1 MNAVLKHR
9 ESKQPKSRELSPE
22 NSLPLTEREVLKH
35 SISEIE
41 NLIPPLWPLG
51 DYVAVNPFLGYAKL
65 NLLETQKELSKSR
78 ECRIFM
84 DRGYFQS
91 LLKAG
96 KFTASDIEEALQ
108 ICKGEHLHAC
118 REIDFKEILC
128 WLASPENPSKMQNAR
143 VRTISDQIDE
153 SLATDWTNHVV
164 NDISRH
170 CGSHFDLGQAI
181 WKNPWKEESLYHAWR
196 EACLLSTRM
205 EMLGI
210 RGFRKFI
217 SELPKKPD
225 DAIACLLHQL
235 AIPQAHQK
243 YFLLAQLHSVSGW
256 SSYIRSRTGELQFTG
271 QNNPDFT
278 GLLAMRLA
286 YDTALWL
293 EFSGK
298 TPIQLPTDGWNPLD
312 PPEADF
318 DREHARLYVLQKAC
332 EIAYRNSLL
341 TKINNRCD
349 KPKDAGRKKLQM
361 VFCIDVRSEVMR
373 RNLEAI
379 SPEIETMG
387 FAGFFG
393 LPLAYAPLGSNQG
406 RTQCPVLLKPAFQLR
421 DGSYNQCLESGTTIR
436 NLAEIR
442 KKKQQ
447 SWKNFQ
453 VSPSSCFSFVE
464 AMGIGYLVRLVGD
477 SLKLSKRCKSLGEKL
492 LKGSGKRKTMPEI
505 LPEGEHGIPEDVRTN
520 LAESILRNLGLTENF
535 GKIVAICG
543 HASEVTNNPYRAGL
557 DCGACGGHSGEPNAR
572 VAAMLLND
580 PKVRLGLSQ
589 RGIQVPV
596 DTWFLGALHN
606 TTTDEITFFEMER
619 IPANLLSE
627 LQQSITWVAQAGE
640 ACRAE
645 RVQRMGGIKPAQV
658 FQKSNDWS
666 EVRPEWGLA
675 GNAAFVVAP
684 RSRTAGMNLGGRT
697 FLHNYDH
704 QKDPGFRILELIM
717 TAPMIV
723 TNWINMQYYASTVD
737 NKAFGSGNKAIHNV
751 IGKFGIFQG
760 NGGDL
765 MTGLPWQSVH
775 DGKQYQHEP
784 LRLLVVIDAP
794 RNAISGIIQKHENV
808 ANLVDNGW
816 LSLVSLEEDIAHLY
830 LTGQQWKKLD
840 TKSLHETGVCHD

>member
-9 ESKQPKSRELSPE
+9 ESKQSKSRELSPE
-22 NSLPLTEREVLKH
+22 NSMPLTEQEVLKQA
-35 SISEIE
+35 ISEIE

-84 DRGYFQS
+84 DRDYFHS
-91 LLKAG
+91 MLKAG
-96 KFTASDIEEALQ
+96 KFTVSDIEEALQ

-118 REIDFKEILC
+118 REIDIREFLC
-128 WLASPENPSKMQNAR
+128 WLASPENPSRTQNAR
-143 VRTISDQIDE
+143 VLTISEQIDK
-153 SLATDWTNHVV
+153 SLGTDWTNHVV

-210 RGFRKFI
+210 MEFRKFI

-225 DAIACLLHQL
+225 DAIACLLHRL
-235 AIPQAHQK
+235 AIPQANQK

-286 YDTALWL
+286 YDSALWMA
-293 EFSGK
+293 FSSK
-298 TPIQLPTDGWNPLD
+298 TSIQLPTDGWNPLD
-312 PPEADF
+312 SPEADF

-393 LPLAYAPLGSNQG
+393 LPLAYAPLGANQG

-421 DGSYNQCLESGTTIR
+421 DGSSNQCLESGTTFR

-505 LPEGEHGIPEDVRTN
+505 LPEGEHGIPEDIRTN

-589 RGIQVPV
+589 RGIQVPE

-606 TTTDEITFFEMER
+606 TTTDEITFFEMEQ
-619 IPANLLSE
+619 IPANLLTD
-627 LQQSITWVAQAGE
+627 LQQSITWVVQAGE
-640 ACRAE
+640 ACRVE

-658 FQKSNDWS
+658 FQKSHDWS

-684 RSRTAGMNLGGRT
+684 RSRTVGMNLGGRT

-816 LSLVSLEEDIAHLY
+816 LSLVSLEEDTAHLY
-830 LTGQQWKKLD
+830 LTGQQWKKLE

>member
-9 ESKQPKSRELSPE
+9 ETKQSKSRELSPE
-22 NSLPLTEREVLKH
+22 NSLPLKEREVLKQA
-35 SISEIE
+35 ISEIE

-51 DYVAVNPFLGYAKL
+51 DYVAINPFLGYAKL

-298 TPIQLPTDGWNPLD
+298 TSIQLPTDGWNPLNLT
-312 PPEADF
+312 EADF

-421 DGSYNQCLESGTTIR
+421 DGSSNQCPDSGTMIR

-442 KKKQQ
+442 KKKAT
-447 SWKNFQ
+447 
-453 VSPSSCFSFVE
+453 V
-464 AMGIGYLVRLVGD
+464 M
-477 SLKLSKRCKSLGEKL
+477 EKL
-492 LKGSGKRKTMPEI
+492 P
-505 LPEGEHGIPEDVRTN
+505 GIPIVVLFVRG
-520 LAESILRNLGLTENF
+520 SHG
-535 GKIVAICG
+535 
-543 HASEVTNNPYRAGL
+543 YRV
-557 DCGACGGHSGEPNAR
+557 S
-572 VAAMLLND
+572 
-580 PKVRLGLSQ
+580 
-589 RGIQVPV
+589 
-596 DTWFLGALHN
+596 
-606 TTTDEITFFEMER
+606 
-619 IPANLLSE
+619 
-627 LQQSITWVAQAGE
+627 
-640 ACRAE
+640 RA
-645 RVQRMGGIKPAQV
+645 P
-658 FQKSNDWS
+658 
-666 EVRPEWGLA
+666 
-675 GNAAFVVAP
+675 
-684 RSRTAGMNLGGRT
+684 GR
-697 FLHNYDH
+697 
-704 QKDPGFRILELIM
+704 
-717 TAPMIV
+717 
-723 TNWINMQYYASTVD
+723 
-737 NKAFGSGNKAIHNV
+737 
-751 IGKFGIFQG
+751 
-760 NGGDL
+760 
-765 MTGLPWQSVH
+765 
-775 DGKQYQHEP
+775 
-784 LRLLVVIDAP
+784 
-794 RNAISGIIQKHENV
+794 
-808 ANLVDNGW
+808 
-816 LSLVSLEEDIAHLY
+816 
-830 LTGQQWKKLD
+830 
-840 TKSLHETGVCHD
+840 

>member
-9 ESKQPKSRELSPE
+9 ETKQSKSRELSPE
-22 NSLPLTEREVLKH
+22 NSLPLKEREVLKQA
-35 SISEIE
+35 ISEIE

-51 DYVAVNPFLGYAKL
+51 DYVAINPFLGYAKL

-84 DRGYFQS
+84 DRAYFQS
-91 LLKAG
+91 MLKAG
-96 KFTASDIEEALQ
+96 KFTVSDIEEALQ

-298 TPIQLPTDGWNPLD
+298 TSIQLPTDGWNPLNLT
-312 PPEADF
+312 EADF